1 MASKP
6 PSQISGL
13 APGPS
18 KGQKRKPKK
27 PKIVKAAE
35 GVGKRV
41 VGAIESL
48 NPFD

>member
-1 MASKP
+1 M
-6 PSQISGL
+6 PSQASGQ
-13 APGPS
+13 APKPT
-18 KGQKRKPKK
+18 KNTARKAKK